1 MTRKKRKKEARDEQ
15 TPEANDAPD
24 VPDVPKADV
33 SQIDAAE
40 LESRDFPSLPTDYRV
55 VVAEKAFDSVKDHAD
70 SDTSVEQCGVLAG
83 RILTDSGGPY
93 LLVEEVIEG
102 AATRRSGS
110 QVTFTHETWQHVHQ
124 VMEDSFPKL
133 RIVGWY
139 HSHPG
144 LGVFLS
150 DMDQFIQDN
159 FFNAP
164 HSIALVYDPC
174 SEAKGIFYWR
184 EGCSERLR
192 RYWIGGEL
200 CYDLE
205 TAAPDKQDAAAEAED
220 KREEPERERL
230 YSPVRAEP
238 GPADA
243 DSKGKALW
251 MIFGVI
257 AVLVVFWLGGF
268 VPGSVF
274 QGALNDQRREVE
286 NLIRAGLF
294 RDGLD
299 RELPIVLLA
308 LSSASQQIKL
318 VRADIS
324 QQEFSGDQGE
334 ARAKFKADALQR
346 LDSAADTLRQAERL
360 VSSIERRYLS
370 AERIGKQM
378 GLVATLPA
386 ELALLKTRLAQVCV
400 NEAQYLLSLPKDDGA
415 AVRFR
420 LAKRLRDMAV
430 ELAPRLQARIDQVL
444 PEVAPKRGL
453 GPTTPPA
460 GAGNG
465 PK

>member
-24 VPDVPKADV
+24 APKADV

-40 LESRDFPSLPTDYRV
+40 LESRDFPSLPADYRV
-55 VVAEKAFDSVKDHAD
+55 VVAEKAFDTVKDHAD

-124 VMEDSFPKL
+124 VMEDRFPKL

-184 EGCSERLR
+184 EGRSERLR

-200 CYDLE
+200 YYDLE
-205 TAAPDKQDAAAEAED
+205 TAAPDEQGAAAADED
-220 KREEPERERL
+220 EREEPERERL
-230 YSPVRAEP
+230 YSPVRVEP
-238 GPADA
+238 DESRADA
-243 DSKGKALW
+243 KSSAMWAL
-251 MIFGVI
+251 FG
-257 AVLVVFWLGGF
+257 AATVLILFWIGGF

-274 QGALNDQRREVE
+274 RRTVNDQRKEVE
-286 NLIRAGLF
+286 DLIRAGLF

-299 RELPIVLLA
+299 RELATVLLA
-308 LSSASQQIKL
+308 LSRASQRIEL
-318 VRADIS
+318 VRTGLS

-334 ARAKFKADALQR
+334 AGARFKAEALQR
-346 LDSAADTLRQAERL
+346 LDSAARTLRQAEGR
-360 VSSIERRYLS
+360 VGKMAERYVS
-370 AERIGKQM
+370 AERIAKQM
-378 GLVATLPA
+378 GLVATLPEQA
-386 ELALLKTRLAQVCV
+386 EQMRQGLAVLFLTQA
-400 NEAQYLLSLPKDDGA
+400 EFLLSLPDDANSRARYRQAEALGRMA
-415 AVRFR
+415 LKFAPE
-420 LAKRLRDMAV
+420 LRDTV
-430 ELAPRLQARIDQVL
+430 HQLL
-444 PEVAPKRGL
+444 PTLAPKRPPE
-453 GPTTPPA
+453 PTSPSA

>member
-1 MTRKKRKKEARDEQ
+1 MTRKRRRKEARDEQ

-24 VPDVPKADV
+24 APKADV

-55 VVAEKAFDSVKDHAD
+55 VIAEKAFEAVKDHAD

-83 RILTDSGGPY
+83 RILTDSSGPY
-93 LLVEEVIEG
+93 LLVEEAIEG
-102 AATRRSGS
+102 TATRRSGS

-124 VMEDSFPKL
+124 VMEDRFPKL

-174 SEAKGIFYWR
+174 SEARGIFYWR

-205 TAAPDKQDAAAEAED
+205 TAAPDEQGAAAADED
-220 KREEPERERL
+220 EREEPERERL
-230 YSPVRAEP
+230 YSPVRVEP
-238 GPADA
+238 APADTDLKA
-243 DSKGKALW
+243 NALW
-251 MIFGVI
+251 AIAGVI
-257 AVLVVFWLGGF
+257 AVLLVFWLGGF
-268 VPGSVF
+268 VPGSIHLRT
-274 QGALNDQRREVE
+274 LNNQRKEVE
-286 NLIRAGLF
+286 DLIRAGLF

-299 RELPIVLLA
+299 RELASVLLA
-308 LSSASQQIKL
+308 LSRASQRIEL
-318 VRADIS
+318 VRADLS
-324 QQEFSGDQGE
+324 QQQFSGDQGE
-334 ARAKFKADALQR
+334 TAARFKADALQR
-346 LDSAADTLRQAERL
+346 LDSAARTLRQAEGR
-360 VSSIERRYLS
+360 VGKMAERYLS
-370 AERIGKQM
+370 AERIAKQM
-378 GLVATLPA
+378 GVVATLPEQA
-386 ELALLKTRLAQVCV
+386 EQVRQGLGV
-400 NEAQYLLSLPKDDGA
+400 LFLTQAEFLLSLPDDANSGA
-415 AVRFR
+415 RYRQAEALGRMALKF
-420 LAKRLRDMAV
+420 APELRGSV
-430 ELAPRLQARIDQVL
+430 HQLL
-444 PEVAPKRGL
+444 PTLAPKRRPK
-453 GPTTPPA
+453 PTSPPA

>member
-1 MTRKKRKKEARDEQ
+1 MTSKKRKREARERH
-15 TPEANDAPD
+15 TPAANDAPD
-24 VPDVPKADV
+24 APKADV

-40 LESRDFPSLPTDYRV
+40 LESREFPSLPADYRV
-55 VVAEKAFDSVKDHAD
+55 VLAEKAFDAVKDHAD

-124 VMEDSFPKL
+124 VMEDRFPKL

-184 EGCSERLR
+184 EGRSERLR

-205 TAAPDKQDAAAEAED
+205 TAAPGEQDAAAAD
-220 KREEPERERL
+220 KDEREEPERERL
-230 YSPVRAEP
+230 YSPVRVEP
-238 GPADA
+238 DPADA
-243 DSKGKALW
+243 DSKANALW
-251 MIFGVI
+251 AIFGAI

-274 QGALNDQRREVE
+274 RRSLNDQRKEVE
-286 NLIRAGLF
+286 DLIRAGLF
-294 RDGLD
+294 RDGLG
-299 RELPIVLLA
+299 RELATVLLA
-308 LSSASQQIKL
+308 LSRASQRIEL
-318 VRADIS
+318 VRMDLS
-324 QQEFSGDQGE
+324 QQQFSGDQGE
-334 ARAKFKADALQR
+334 AAAKFKADALQR
-346 LDSAADTLRQAERL
+346 LDSAARTLRQAEGH
-360 VSSIERRYLS
+360 VDKMAARYVS
-370 AERIGKQM
+370 AERIAKQM
-378 GLVATLPA
+378 GVVATLP
-386 ELALLKTRLAQVCV
+386 EEVDRLKTRLAQVCV
-400 NEAQYLLSLPKDDGA
+400 NEAQFLCALPKDAGA
-415 AVRFR
+415 AARMQR
-420 LAKRLRDMAV
+420 AKQLRDMAV
-430 ELAPRLQARIDQVL
+430 ELLPQLQPEIDRML
-444 PEVAPKRGL
+444 PEFAPKRRAA
-453 GPTTPPA
+453 PTSPPA

>member
-15 TPEANDAPD
+15 APETDDAPD
-24 VPDVPKADV
+24 APETDV

-40 LESRDFPSLPTDYRV
+40 LESRDFPSLPADYRV
-55 VVAEKAFDSVKDHAD
+55 AVAEKAFEAVKDHAD

-124 VMEDSFPKL
+124 VMEDRFPEL

-164 HSIALVYDPC
+164 HSVALVYDPC

-184 EGCSERLR
+184 EGRSERLR

-205 TAAPDKQDAAAEAED
+205 TAAPGGQDAAAAAED
-220 KREEPERERL
+220 EREEPERERL
-230 YSPVRAEP
+230 YSPARVEP
-238 GPADA
+238 DESRADA
-243 DSKGKALW
+243 KSLAMW
-251 MIFGVI
+251 AIFGAI

-274 QGALNDQRREVE
+274 RRSLNDQRKQVE
-286 NLIRAGLF
+286 DLIRAGLF

-299 RELPIVLLA
+299 RELATVLLA
-308 LSSASQQIKL
+308 LNRASQRIEL
-318 VRADIS
+318 VRTDLS

-334 ARAKFKADALQR
+334 AAAGFKAEALQR
-346 LDSAADTLRQAERL
+346 LDSAALTLRQAEGH
-360 VSSIERRYLS
+360 VGKMAERYLS
-370 AERIGKQM
+370 AERIARQM
-378 GLVATLPA
+378 DLVATLPE
-386 ELALLKTRLAQVCV
+386 ELDLLKTRLAQVCV
-400 NEAQYLLSLPKDDGA
+400 NEAQYLLSQPKDDGA
-415 AVRFR
+415 AARFE
-420 LAKRLRDMAV
+420 LARRLRDMAV
-430 ELAPRLQARIDQVL
+430 EFAPRLE
-444 PEVAPKRGL
+444 P
-453 GPTTPPA
+453 
-460 GAGNG
+460 
-465 PK
+465 